1 MNNQHSILEMLL
13 YTLRIID
20 RKIENS
26 SKEISIS
33 GLQYETLR
41 SIRSF
46 GQCSMKELALS
57 IGISMSSAT
66 QLILRLINLGLV
78 KRINSTKDRRV
89 VLIELTDLGTLQL
102 KRIDMFLKSLSRD
115 IFSKFS
121 QDKLDSFVEILQS
134 INKSLGSENK

>member
-1 MNNQHSILEMLL
+1 MNKNNQSSVLEILL
-13 YTLRIID
+13 YTLRNID

-33 GLQYETLR
+33 GLQYETLK
-41 SIRSF
+41 SISSF
-46 GQCSMKELALS
+46 GQCSMKELAIS

-89 VLIELTDLGTLQL
+89 VLVELTDLGTLQL

-115 IFSKFS
+115 IFSKFTQENIS
-121 QDKLDSFVEILQS
+121 NFLDMLEN
-134 INKSLGSENK
+134 INKSLKDR